1 MTKHL
6 HNVVE
11 CPLTQMRNQG
21 SCFQINTYCF
31 KKKLNGKQCFL
42 LYPLA
47 VLSILFGLVLFFYFF
62 CLTTGSA
69 CFLYTYLCIFLLL
82 VENKFYIICFKL
94 CHLLFFAMD
103 IENKFYICS
112 TFASLF
118 CFSNFKILSTLWLVF
133 NTRHGAQSGC
143 WWGLKCLFSPLLQ
156 SSDLISHFK
165 CRKHAVKASR
175 VAAHTT

>member
-47 VLSILFGLVLFFYFF
+47 VLSILFGLVLFFNFF
-62 CLTTGSA
+62 RLTTGSA

-94 CHLLFFAMD
+94 CHFLFFAMD

-112 TFASLF
+112 SCIASFSFLVSSQFLKMFSHTRQSQGVGGYLSVHFLLFLSPVTFLTVI
-118 CFSNFKILSTLWLVF
+118 SNVENKQTA
-133 NTRHGAQSGC
+133 G
-143 WWGLKCLFSPLLQ
+143 
-156 SSDLISHFK
+156 SH
-165 CRKHAVKASR
+165 H
-175 VAAHTT
+175 

>member
-1 MTKHL
+1 MHWTNYCLPFMKYQQKRRIMTNHL

-31 KKKLNGKQCFL
+31 QKKLNGKQCFL

-47 VLSILFGLVLFFYFF
+47 VLSILFGLVPFFIFF

-82 VENKFYIICFKL
+82 VENKFYIICFEL

-112 TFASLF
+112 PCIASF
-118 CFSNFKILSTLWLVF
+118 CLLVF
-133 NTRHGAQSGC
+133 
-143 WWGLKCLFSPLLQ
+143 FPLV
-156 SSDLISHFK
+156 FK
-165 CRKHAVKASR
+165 FILDFF
-175 VAAHTT
+175 

>member
-1 MTKHL
+1 MHWTNYCLPFMKYQQKKKEKKEIMTKHL

-11 CPLTQMRNQG
+11 CPLIQMRNQG

-62 CLTTGSA
+62 RLTTGSA

-112 TFASLF
+112 PCIASFCFCFLSSLF
-118 CFSNFKILSTLWLVF
+118 
-133 NTRHGAQSGC
+133 
-143 WWGLKCLFSPLLQ
+143 
-156 SSDLISHFK
+156 
-165 CRKHAVKASR
+165 
-175 VAAHTT
+175 HT

>member
-47 VLSILFGLVLFFYFF
+47 VLLILFELVLFFYYFF
-62 CLTTGSA
+62 S
-69 CFLYTYLCIFLLL
+69 
-82 VENKFYIICFKL
+82 V
-94 CHLLFFAMD
+94 
-103 IENKFYICS
+103 
-112 TFASLF
+112 
-118 CFSNFKILSTLWLVF
+118 
-133 NTRHGAQSGC
+133 
-143 WWGLKCLFSPLLQ
+143 
-156 SSDLISHFK
+156 
-165 CRKHAVKASR
+165 
-175 VAAHTT
+175 

>member
-1 MTKHL
+1 MHWTNYCLPFMKYQQKKKEKKEIMTKHL

-11 CPLTQMRNQG
+11 CPLIQMRNQG

-62 CLTTGSA
+62 RLTTGSA

-112 TFASLF
+112 PCIASFCFCFLSSLF
-118 CFSNFKILSTLWLVF
+118 HTWF
-133 NTRHGAQSGC
+133 NTRHNI
-143 WWGLKCLFSPLLQ
+143 K
-156 SSDLISHFK
+156 
-165 CRKHAVKASR
+165 
-175 VAAHTT
+175 

>member
-1 MTKHL
+1 MFTIHEIPAKKRKKKKKTKHL

-62 CLTTGSA
+62 RLTTGSA

-112 TFASLF
+112 CLASFCLLVYVFFFNFSIPVFLILDLTFGTTHANCRWCLYLH
-118 CFSNFKILSTLWLVF
+118 LS
-133 NTRHGAQSGC
+133 
-143 WWGLKCLFSPLLQ
+143 
-156 SSDLISHFK
+156 SSTS
-165 CRKHAVKASR
+165 VQ
-175 VAAHTT
+175 